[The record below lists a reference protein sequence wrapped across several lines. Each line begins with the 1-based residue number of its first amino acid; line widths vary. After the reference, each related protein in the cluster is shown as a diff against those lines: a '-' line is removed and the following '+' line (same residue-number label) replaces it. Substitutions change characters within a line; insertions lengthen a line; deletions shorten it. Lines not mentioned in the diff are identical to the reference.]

1 MLIKCPECGNKRS
14 SEADACPHCGCK
26 RKGNDIGCFGL
37 LSAIA
42 IGVIMFTYSE
52 NTSSKNVYI
61 TKNNVNY
68 RSAPN
73 GKVLGKLPKG
83 TQVSCVVADGWCKT
97 EKDNRSVYISL
108 NVLDKNDQG
117 KKVTPER
124 EYVEEDVS
132 VRQKKGL
139 IAVIGE

>member
-14 SEADACPHCGCK
+14 SEAAACPHCGCK
-26 RKGNDIGCFGL
+26 RKENEMGCMGLVSAVLIGITLFCF
-37 LSAIA
+37 
-42 IGVIMFTYSE
+42 SE
-52 NTSSKNVYI
+52 SSNTKDVYI

-73 GKVLGKLPKG
+73 GKILGQLPKG
-83 TQVSCVVADGWCKT
+83 TKVPCVRVDGWCQT

-108 NVLDKNDQG
+108 NVLDKNDQE
-117 KKVTPER
+117 KKVTSER
-124 EYVEEDVS
+124 EHVGKDVP

-139 IAVIGE
+139 IAAIGE